1 MFSATFRR
9 AFAGFSA
16 GVVSVALA
24 LSGAVSAGAVDL
36 AAEAVVDTAAPAAVY
51 SDAQYPQDGAA
62 GKTFKDVPTIA
73 AFAREIGWL
82 AASGVSTGW
91 PDGTFKPITAVNRDA
106 MAAFM
111 YRLAGKPAFTP
122 PKVSPFTDVA
132 PGYLFYK
139 EITWL
144 AAEGISTGW
153 AEPGNKRSFRPVQP
167 VNRDAMA
174 AFMYRLAGKPALST
188 STGSRF
194 KDVPAGRAF
203 STEIGWLA
211 STGVSTGWADGT
223 FRPLQAVNRDAM
235 AAFMYRFLVRARP
248 LAAGTTS
255 TVHLG
260 PLATGHSAGL
270 VRLSVKDAKDTV
282 TVSVT
287 GAPALTVPSGTSAS
301 TTVLAPLANGAITV
315 SASTDTHV
323 AIQLIATFDGAGT
336 VPGSTIALPAPVTR
350 ADTDRQLAGAQ
361 LSTAPLEIGVT
372 GTGGVPATEV
382 RAVFVTATVTLA
394 APDTLRIDDQDL
406 NVGAGVTSITTMLLP
421 SESGAVTASLGSGT
435 GSLRMDVRGYVT
447 DAAQEAPNVNVGG
460 SFVPARKSTP
470 QKFTATTA
478 GALIPLQGPAGSE
491 AALMLVSAESAG
503 AATSVLDVAPGST
516 PGVGGAV
523 IDAGR
528 GAQPQLAFIPLRK
541 GQPTARIGAGS
552 AAAVAL
558 PLGTLLAA
566 PPAASGPAPVVSITS
581 PASSA
586 SVDLGETGKLV
597 LEGTVASSTAH
608 VAAMLVTVGGAA
620 VGTPKVRQTAG
631 GIRWSFETGL
641 PQSGQVSFTVS
652 ATDRA
657 GHTGSSSVL
666 VNAVLPTASTQII
679 SPDAVQLDEAVNP
692 VQSVTPTSVTV
703 ANSPD
708 LAVGQIIVEG
718 PSAAAPDGLLRQ
730 VAAVDQ
736 VGSSTVATTTPAT
749 LADVFLQVDFS
760 QEVPLDSS
768 RGLATTETGADGDN
782 SPGLTVQDEG
792 IAAATVEAGSDVSL
806 DTYTDTA
813 TSSWTDAEVVPLN
826 AAPARMTAQSLRPAG
841 IAPLATI
848 DESMQFASHI
858 SLKDTFT
865 CDVVKGCLAL
875 GKTSDS
881 TIQKA
886 KAAIASSAGFSFSG
900 EAKVG
905 FTLTFTLR
913 TDIQWS
919 WGIPHTNVEEFSTIV
934 HTEMSAKATGSA
946 FLKTATNQRIKHE
959 LATLKMAP
967 ITFVVLTIP
976 VVIRPGGTVYLEAN
990 FSAAASLT
998 VDLGVERT
1006 QDFGVRYSSNG
1017 GFRSVDTGP
1026 VTKFS
1031 TPVFG
1036 PNGNLAVTGKIEAG
1050 FGPTLKT
1057 SLLIYGFA
1065 GPTLTIG
1072 AQAGASASITMAT
1085 TGNKVD
1091 ASLYIRGDVIVGV
1104 ELTVPIIEKKLL
1116 DAVIVSGN
1124 YTWKIKSWQW
1134 DYATTFPGAELPPE
1148 TPKLAITNTQ
1158 LPQGTTGKA
1167 YSLQLTATGG
1177 TAPYSWRVSLG
1188 TLPGGLRLDPA
1199 TGTISGTPTAEGTKS
1214 VTVAVADSDGAEAQT
1229 VLPISIAVSGAFS
1242 EAQAVA
1248 GGWMSRVALKND
1260 GTVWQWGGRQ
1270 PNSSQTG
1277 SLFARQVSGITD
1289 VRLLRVFGRAV
1300 YAIKVDGSL
1309 WFWGSEAF
1317 GRSSATPVKIEGLSA
1332 VADVVGGQTLFAIR
1346 TDGSVWAWGQNET
1359 GLLGDGTVTASSTPK
1374 PVPGASAVRSIS
1386 SDDRVAVAVRTDGSL
1401 LAWGENYFGQ
1411 LGDGTTTDSRVPK
1424 AVAGPVNVTKVAI
1437 NGSALT
1443 AVGSDGTVWC
1453 WGVSLFAPF
1462 ETSQP
1467 SQLTARVAEGLPAI
1481 KDVVMDGSGTLALA
1495 KDGTVWAWGSNQ
1507 RGQRATPATTWRVF
1521 TPNKVDG
1528 LGPVQQIT
1536 SVDMSAFA
1544 VGIDGTVWAWG
1555 KNDGGQLGVGGAAES
1570 HVPRKLPGLAGTIRV
1585 EVAPGGGAA
1594 ILEGGYLWTWG
1605 GNSYGELGNGTTIA
1619 TNSPVQVRGEPM
1631 P

>member
-1 MFSATFRR
+1 M
-9 AFAGFSA
+9 
-16 GVVSVALA
+16 ALV
-24 LSGAVSAGAVDL
+24 LSGSVSAGAADF
-36 AAEAVVDTAAPAAVY
+36 AAQAVVDPAAPSAVY

-62 GKTFKDVPTIA
+62 GKTFKDVPTSA

-91 PDGTFKPITAVNRDA
+91 ADGTFKPVTAVNRDA

-153 AEPGNKRSFRPVQP
+153 AEPGNRRSFRPVQP

-174 AFMYRLAGKPALST
+174 AFMYRLAGKPALSS
-188 STGSRF
+188 STGTRF
-194 KDVPAGRAF
+194 RDVPAGRAF

-248 LAAGTTS
+248 LAAGATS

-270 VRLSVKDAKDTV
+270 VRLSVKDARDAV

-301 TTVLAPLANGAITV
+301 TTVLAPLVNGAITV
-315 SASTDTHV
+315 SASNDTQV
-323 AIQLIATFDGAGT
+323 TIQLIATFDGVGT

-350 ADTDRQLAGAQ
+350 ADTDRQLAGPQ
-361 LSTAPLEIGVT
+361 LSTAPFDVGVT
-372 GTGGVPATEV
+372 GAGGVPATEV

-394 APDTLRIDDQDL
+394 APDTLRIGDQDL
-406 NVGAGVTSITTMLLP
+406 NVGAGVTTITTMLLP
-421 SESGAVTASLGSGT
+421 SETGTVNASLRKGT

-447 DAAQEAPNVNVGG
+447 DAAQAAPNVNVGG
-460 SFVPARKSTP
+460 SFVPASEPTP
-470 QKFTATTA
+470 QKFTATSA
-478 GALIPLQGPAGSE
+478 GTPISQEGPAGSE
-491 AALMLVSAESAG
+491 AVLMLVSAEPSG
-503 AATSVLDVAPGST
+503 AAASVLDVAPGST

-528 GAQPQLAFIPLRK
+528 GAQPQLAFVPLGK
-541 GQPTARIGAGS
+541 GQPTARIGSGS

-558 PLGTLLAA
+558 PLGTLLSA
-566 PPAASGPAPVVSITS
+566 PPAASGPAPEVSITS

-666 VNAVLPTASTQII
+666 VNAVLPTVSTQII

-730 VAAVDQ
+730 VSAVDQ

-768 RGLATTETGADGDN
+768 MGLATAETGADGDN

-792 IAAATVEAGSDVSL
+792 IAAATVETGSDVSL

-841 IAPLATI
+841 IAPLAVTI
-848 DESMQFASHI
+848 DESLQFASHI
-858 SLKDTFT
+858 ALKDTIT
-865 CDVVKGCLAL
+865 CDAVKGCLSF
-875 GKTSDS
+875 GKTPES

-886 KAAIASSAGFSFSG
+886 KAAIASSAGVSLSG

-913 TDIQWS
+913 TNLQWG
-919 WGIPHTNVEEFSTIV
+919 WGGPQVQIEEFSTIV
-934 HTEMSAKATGSA
+934 HTEMSAKATASA
-946 FLKTATNQRIKHE
+946 FLKTATNNRMKHE

-967 ITFVVLTIP
+967 ITFMVLTIP

-990 FSAAASLT
+990 FSAATSLT
-998 VDLGVERT
+998 VDLGVERS

-1036 PNGNLAVTGKIEAG
+1036 PNGTAAVTGKIEAG
-1050 FGPTLKT
+1050 FGPTLKAG
-1057 SLLIYGFA
+1057 LLIYGFA

-1091 ASLYIRGDVIVGV
+1091 ASLYIRGDVIIGV

-1124 YTWKIKSWQW
+1124 YTWRIKTWQW
-1134 DYATTFPGAELPPE
+1134 DYATTFPGTELPT
-1148 TPKLAITNTQ
+1148 TPAPNLPFDAVALASGAATNYALDRNGNVWAWGNNGTGQ
-1158 LPQGTTGKA
+1158 IGDGTTQDR
-1167 YSLQLTATGG
+1167 L
-1177 TAPYSWRVSLG
+1177 
-1188 TLPGGLRLDPA
+1188 LPVKVPGV
-1199 TGTISGTPTAEGTKS
+1199 TS
-1214 VTVAVADSDGAEAQT
+1214 VTA
-1229 VLPISIAVSGAFS
+1229 IA
-1242 EAQAVA
+1242 A
-1248 GGWMSRVALKND
+1248 GYQSAYALKSD
-1260 GTVWQWGGRQ
+1260 GTVW
-1270 PNSSQTG
+1270 
-1277 SLFARQVSGITD
+1277 
-1289 VRLLRVFGRAV
+1289 
-1300 YAIKVDGSL
+1300 
-1309 WFWGSEAF
+1309 
-1317 GRSSATPVKIEGLSA
+1317 
-1332 VADVVGGQTLFAIR
+1332 
-1346 TDGSVWAWGQNET
+1346 AWGYNALGELGDGT
-1359 GLLGDGTVTASSTPK
+1359 KTTSLRPALIAGLTGVVSITGGMNCAYAVMRDGTVRGWGRNDWGLLGDGTTIDRTR
-1374 PVPGASAVRSIS
+1374 PVLATGLSNVKSIAVGFGGTGYALRK
-1386 SDDRVAVAVRTDGSL
+1386 DGTVLSW
-1401 LAWGENYFGQ
+1401 AWNDGGS
-1411 LGDGTTTDSRVPK
+1411 LGDGSSVDYRLNPAPIPNLSDVASIATGQGTF
-1424 AVAGPVNVTKVAI
+1424 AVLN
-1437 NGSALT
+1437 
-1443 AVGSDGTVWC
+1443 
-1453 WGVSLFAPF
+1453 
-1462 ETSQP
+1462 
-1467 SQLTARVAEGLPAI
+1467 
-1481 KDVVMDGSGTLALA
+1481 
-1495 KDGTVWAWGSNQ
+1495 DGTVWAWGSYHGILGDGA
-1507 RGQRATPATTWRVF
+1507 REVVSSPKHISGLPAVAAVATGQGVNFALGSDGSIWGWGNPSTVRMGDGSTTVRLSPAKIGINDATALTAGSGSTIIRRTDGSLWGWGTNPSGTVGDGTTTDRATPVRV
-1521 TPNKVDG
+1521 G
-1528 LGPVQQIT
+1528 LQG
-1536 SVDMSAFA
+1536 
-1544 VGIDGTVWAWG
+1544 
-1555 KNDGGQLGVGGAAES
+1555 
-1570 HVPRKLPGLAGTIRV
+1570 
-1585 EVAPGGGAA
+1585 
-1594 ILEGGYLWTWG
+1594 
-1605 GNSYGELGNGTTIA
+1605 
-1619 TNSPVQVRGEPM
+1619 
-1631 P
+1631 

>member
-1 MFSATFRR
+1 M
-9 AFAGFSA
+9 GFSA

-24 LSGAVSAGAVDL
+24 VSGAVSAGAVDL

-62 GKTFKDVPTIA
+62 GKTFKDVPTSA

-122 PKVSPFTDVA
+122 PKVSPFMDVA

-153 AEPGNKRSFRPVQP
+153 AEPGNRRSFRPVQP

-174 AFMYRLAGKPALST
+174 AFMYRLAGKPAPPA
-188 STGSRF
+188 STGTRF
-194 KDVPAGRAF
+194 RDVPAGRAF

-248 LAAGTTS
+248 FAAGTAS

-260 PLATGHSAGL
+260 PLATGHNAGL
-270 VRLSVKDAKDTV
+270 VRLSVKDAKDAV

-301 TTVLAPLANGAITV
+301 TTVLAPLINGAVAV
-315 SASTDTHV
+315 SASNDTQV
-323 AIQLIATFDGAGT
+323 TIQLIATFDGAGT

-350 ADTDRQLAGAQ
+350 ADTDRQLAGSQ
-361 LSTAPLEIGVT
+361 LSAAPFDVGLT
-372 GTGGVPATEV
+372 GTGGVPASEV

-394 APDTLRIDDQDL
+394 APDVLRLDDQDL
-406 NVGAGVTSITTMLLP
+406 TVGAGVTSITTMLLP
-421 SESGAVTASLGSGT
+421 SEAGTARASLRTGT

-460 SFVPARKSTP
+460 SFVPASAPTP
-470 QKFTATTA
+470 QKFTATSA
-478 GALIPLQGPAGSE
+478 GTPIPLKGPAGSE

-558 PLGTLLAA
+558 PLGTLLSA
-566 PPAASGPAPVVSITS
+566 PPAASGPAPEVSITS

-586 SVDLGETGKLV
+586 TVDLGETGKLV

-620 VGTPKVRQTAG
+620 VGTPKVQQTAG

-666 VNAVLPTASTQII
+666 VNAVLPTVSTQII

-730 VAAVDQ
+730 VSAVDQ

-768 RGLATTETGADGDN
+768 RGLATAETGADGDN

-792 IAAATVEAGSDVSL
+792 IAAATVETGSDVSL

-841 IAPLATI
+841 IAPLAVTI
-848 DESMQFASHI
+848 DESLQFASHI
-858 SLKDTFT
+858 ALKDTIT
-865 CDVVKGCLAL
+865 CDAVKGCLSF
-875 GKTSDS
+875 GKTPES

-886 KAAIASSAGFSFSG
+886 KATIASSAGVSLSG

-913 TDIQWS
+913 TNLH
-919 WGIPHTNVEEFSTIV
+919 WGWGGPQVQIEEFSTIV
-934 HTEMSAKATGSA
+934 HTEMSAKATASA
-946 FLKTATNQRIKHE
+946 FLKTATNNRMKHE

-967 ITFVVLTIP
+967 ITFMVLTIP

-990 FSAAASLT
+990 FSAATSLT
-998 VDLGVERT
+998 VDLGVERS

-1036 PNGNLAVTGKIEAG
+1036 PNGTAAVTGKIEAG
-1050 FGPTLKT
+1050 FGPTLKA

-1085 TGNKVD
+1085 TGNRVD
-1091 ASLYIRGDVIVGV
+1091 ASLYIRGDVIIGV

-1124 YTWKIKSWQW
+1124 YTWRIKTWQW
-1134 DYATTFPGAELPPE
+1134 DYATTFPGADLPAE
-1148 TPKLAITNTQ
+1148 APKLSITNTQ
-1158 LPQGTTGKA
+1158 LPQGTAGRT
-1167 YSLQLTATGG
+1167 YSVQLSATGG

-1188 TLPGGLRLDPA
+1188 TLPAGLRLDAA
-1199 TGTISGTPTAEGTKS
+1199 TGTISGTPTAEGTRS
-1214 VTVAVADSDGAEAQT
+1214 VTVAVADSEGAETQT

-1242 EAQAVA
+1242 EAQVVA

-1270 PNSSQTG
+1270 ANNSQTG
-1277 SLFARQVSGITD
+1277 SLFARQVSGIAD
-1289 VRLLRVFGRAV
+1289 VRLLRVLNRAV
-1300 YAIKVDGSL
+1300 YAIKTDGSL
-1309 WFWGSEAF
+1309 WFWGSDPL
-1317 GRSSATPVKIEGLSA
+1317 GRSSATPVKVEGLSA
-1332 VADVVGGQTLFAIR
+1332 VADVAGLETVFAIR

-1359 GLLGDGTVTASSTPK
+1359 GLLGDGTVTARSTPI
-1374 PVPGASAVRSIS
+1374 PVAGATAVRSIS
-1386 SDDRVAVAVRTDGSL
+1386 SDGRVAVAIRTDGSL

-1411 LGDGTTTDSRVPK
+1411 LGDGTTTDSRVPNT
-1424 AVAGPVNVTKVAI
+1424 VVGPVGVNKVAI

-1443 AVGSDGTVWC
+1443 AIGSDGAVWC
-1453 WGVSLFAPF
+1453 WGDSTMAPF
-1462 ETSQP
+1462 ETTQST
-1467 SQLTARVAEGLPAI
+1467 QLAPRLVEGLPAI
-1481 KDVVMDGSGTLALA
+1481 EDAVMDGSGTLALA

-1507 RGQRATPATTWRVF
+1507 RGQRATPATTLRDF

-1528 LGPVQQIT
+1528 LGVVQQIA
-1536 SVDMSAFA
+1536 SLDMSAFA

-1555 KNDGGQLGVGGAAES
+1555 RNDGGRLGVGGS
-1570 HVPRKLPGLAGTIRV
+1570 DDSYLPRKLPGLAGTIRV
-1585 EVAPGGGAA
+1585 DVAPGGGAA
-1594 ILEGGYLWTWG
+1594 ILDGGYLWTWG
-1605 GNSYGELGNGTTIA
+1605 GNSYGELGNGTTVA
-1619 TNSPVQVRGEPM
+1619 AYSPVQVRTEPV

>member
-24 LSGAVSAGAVDL
+24 LSGAVSAGAVDP
-36 AAEAVVDTAAPAAVY
+36 AAEPVVDTAAPAAVY
-51 SDAQYPQDGAA
+51 SDAQYPQDGAG
-62 GKTFKDVPTIA
+62 GKTFKDVPTGA

-122 PKVSPFTDVA
+122 PKVSPFMDVA

-153 AEPGNKRSFRPVQP
+153 AESGNRRSFRPVQP

-174 AFMYRLAGKPALST
+174 AFMYRLAGKPVLPA
-188 STGSRF
+188 STGTRF
-194 KDVPAGRAF
+194 RDVPAGRAF

-235 AAFMYRFLVRARP
+235 AAFMYRFLVRSRP
-248 LAAGTTS
+248 LAAGTAS

-270 VRLSVKDAKDTV
+270 VRLSVKDANDAV
-282 TVSVT
+282 TVSVA
-287 GAPALTVPSGTSAS
+287 GAPAVTVPKGTSAS
-301 TTVLAPLANGAITV
+301 TTVLAPLVNGAIAV
-315 SASTDTHV
+315 SASNDTQV
-323 AIQLIATFDGAGT
+323 TIQLIATFDGAGT

-350 ADTDRQLAGAQ
+350 ADTDRQLAGSQ
-361 LSTAPLEIGVT
+361 LSTAPFDVGVT
-372 GTGGVPATEV
+372 GAGGVPATEV

-394 APDTLRIDDQDL
+394 APDVLRLDDQDL
-406 NVGAGVTSITTMLLP
+406 SVGAGVTSITTMLLP
-421 SESGAVTASLGSGT
+421 SEAGTVSASLRTGT

-447 DAAQEAPNVNVGG
+447 DAAQEAANVNVAG
-460 SFVPARKSTP
+460 SFVPAGQPTP
-470 QKFTATTA
+470 QKFTATSA
-478 GALIPLQGPAGSE
+478 GTPIPQEGPAGSE
-491 AALMLVSAESAG
+491 ASLMLVSAESGG
-503 AATSVLDVAPGST
+503 AAAGVLDVAPGST

-528 GAQPQLAFIPLRK
+528 GAQPQLAFIPLQK

-566 PPAASGPAPVVSITS
+566 PPVTSGPAPEVSITS

-641 PQSGQVSFTVS
+641 PQSGQLSFTVS

-657 GHTGSSSVL
+657 GRTGSSSLL

-730 VAAVDQ
+730 VSAVDQ

-792 IAAATVEAGSDVSL
+792 IPAATVETGSDVSL

-813 TSSWTDAEVVPLN
+813 TASWADAEVVPLN
-826 AAPARMTAQSLRPAG
+826 AAPARMTTQSLRPAG
-841 IAPLATI
+841 IAPLAVVI
-848 DESMQFASHI
+848 DETRQFASYI
-858 SLKDTFT
+858 ALKDTIT
-865 CDVVKGCLAL
+865 CDVVKGCLSV
-875 GKTSDS
+875 GKTSES
-881 TIQKA
+881 NIQKA
-886 KAAIASSAGFSFSG
+886 KAAIASSAGVSLSG

-905 FTLTFTLR
+905 FTLTFTLK
-913 TDIQWS
+913 TSLQWG
-919 WGIPHTNVEEFSTIV
+919 WGGPQVQIEEFSTIV
-934 HTEMSAKATGSA
+934 HTEMSAKATASA
-946 FLKTATNQRIKHE
+946 FLKTATNNRMKHE

-990 FSAAASLT
+990 FSAETSLT

-1006 QDFGVRYSSNG
+1006 QDFGVRYTSNG

-1036 PNGNLAVTGKIEAG
+1036 PNGTAAVTGKVEAG
-1050 FGPTLKT
+1050 FGPTLKAG
-1057 SLLIYGFA
+1057 LLIYGFA
-1065 GPTLTIG
+1065 GPTLTLG

-1091 ASLYIRGDVIVGV
+1091 ASLFIRGDVIIGV
-1104 ELTVPIIEKKLL
+1104 ELTIPIIEKKLL

-1134 DYATTFPGAELPPE
+1134 DYATTFPGAEEPQTPAPDPTPPG
-1148 TPKLAITNTQ
+1148 PSPVPVAQVFKDIAAG
-1158 LPQGTTGKA
+1158 PHSA
-1167 YSLQLTATGG
+1167 
-1177 TAPYSWRVSLG
+1177 LG
-1188 TLPGGLRLDPA
+1188 L
-1199 TGTISGTPTAEGTKS
+1199 TAEGK
-1214 VTVAVADSDGAEAQT
+1214 
-1229 VLPISIAVSGAFS
+1229 
-1242 EAQAVA
+1242 
-1248 GGWMSRVALKND
+1248 M
-1260 GTVWQWGGRQ
+1260 
-1270 PNSSQTG
+1270 
-1277 SLFARQVSGITD
+1277 
-1289 VRLLRVFGRAV
+1289 
-1300 YAIKVDGSL
+1300 Y
-1309 WFWGSEAF
+1309 
-1317 GRSSATPVKIEGLSA
+1317 
-1332 VADVVGGQTLFAIR
+1332 
-1346 TDGSVWAWGQNET
+1346 AWGANPSGE
-1359 GLLGDGTVTASSTPK
+1359 LGDGTKIDRLTP
-1374 PVPGASAVRSIS
+1374 
-1386 SDDRVAVAVRTDGSL
+1386 VAVAGLSNVKQMSVAGNHSL
-1401 LAWGENYFGQ
+1401 ALTSEGVVYAWGYNEFGR
-1411 LGDGTTTDSRVPK
+1411 LGDGT
-1424 AVAGPVNVTKVAI
+1424 
-1437 NGSALT
+1437 
-1443 AVGSDGTVWC
+1443 
-1453 WGVSLFAPF
+1453 
-1462 ETSQP
+1462 
-1467 SQLTARVAEGLPAI
+1467 
-1481 KDVVMDGSGTLALA
+1481 
-1495 KDGTVWAWGSNQ
+1495 
-1507 RGQRATPATTWRVF
+1507 
-1521 TPNKVDG
+1521 KVDR
-1528 LGPVQQIT
+1528 LTPVRVDTPPNIVQI
-1536 SVDMSAFA
+1536 AA
-1544 VGIDGTVWAWG
+1544 
-1555 KNDGGQLGVGGAAES
+1555 GGAHSLAVTEDG
-1570 HVPRKLPGLAGTIRV
+1570 KL
-1585 EVAPGGGAA
+1585 
-1594 ILEGGYLWTWG
+1594 YSWG
-1605 GNSYGELGNGTTIA
+1605 FNAYGQLGNGTTNDQLLPGLVAGITNVASVSANDFHSLAVTTDGDVYAWGQGILGNGATENVSTPVKVEGLSNIVKVSAGANHSLALDRNGNVFGWGDNYYGQTGNGSAGFNQVQRTPLLIPELSGIVDVQAAQSHSVALGSDGSVFTWGSNWKGQMGNGSTYPAQPSPLHVAGVSNVADIA
-1619 TNSPVQVRGEPM
+1619 AAGDYTLALGPTQEAHGWGSNTFGQFGNGTTTNSSLPIPVLQGG
-1631 P
+1631 